1 MKQKNFLKILAI
13 TLFSSFFS
21 YSQTISDDFEDGN
34 LTGWTEGTSG
44 DWTNSTS
51 SPITGTR
58 SLKHNLSSVSGESYI
73 YHDISALDLTNEDTS
88 WQFNLANGAWDP
100 SGSNRFWVYLTA
112 NETDLSS
119 STVDGYA
126 VGVNLTGT
134 SDILTLWKVT
144 NGAADGAIV
153 TSSLDWGSGDTVGI
167 KVTRSSTGTWELSID
182 SDGGFD
188 SLVSSG
194 SAVNTDYT
202 HDGSFGLFFEF
213 TSTRAGL
220 LRMDDIT
227 VQGAA
232 PSSDPS
238 VTFDTATSAENETD
252 SDVVTSGIPITLSNY
267 DADVTITATINGSS
281 TAEAGDYT
289 LDVTPL
295 TFDANET
302 LVLPLT
308 IKDDAD
314 SDDETIVI
322 NFTVTSGTADLGIST
337 HTVTITDN
345 ELPNLVINEFMA
357 DPDST
362 NGDANGDG
370 TLDTGDDEFIEI
382 YNASGSELN
391 IGGYT
396 IEDSSGLRHTFPKGT
411 ILPAAG
417 TIVVFGG
424 GTPTNIPSLTQ
435 VSSVGFLG
443 LNNTGDTITI
453 KDAGGTVVTS
463 YSYSSEGNNNIS
475 LARNPDLTGGFVTHD
490 NVTGNGGVLFSP
502 GRDNTDNTG
511 FYNTW
516 SGTTNN
522 VWSTTT
528 NWIDSDNPSAASDN
542 IYIPSG
548 LTNYPTAS
556 STVTV
561 NATFIGSGASLIAES
576 TYAGTIYY
584 QRNLGTTNWYLVSS
598 PVGGEIMTD
607 MRANNDFASGTAP
620 NIGFAPYDNSQASS
634 NDRWDY
640 FANTATTAL
649 VDGKGYSTKL
659 ASAGNI
665 TFSGSMN
672 VSNFTS
678 INLSDNS
685 GGSGNAFN
693 LLGNPYPSFISIS
706 SLLSANDSGGNN
718 LLTEST
724 IWIWNKGTST
734 YDQRNSA
741 TIGANAFIAPGQGFF
756 VNADG
761 TSTTFNITEAM
772 QSHGSGESFQ
782 KNSRTEIKLFLSDE
796 SKIRKSEIY
805 YINGTTTNF
814 DNGFDSSI
822 FGGITNDFQVY
833 TKHVTNNNVN
843 EQKLGIQSLPNSN
856 YENMVIPIGV
866 IADANKEITFST
878 EVTNL
883 PEGLNVYLE
892 DRIANTFTQLDEVN
906 AEYKITLTEKLDGI
920 GRFYLHTKSSALNLK
935 EVDLNSIRIYQT
947 SNSNLMIA
955 GLPQGKSTFKLFNLL
970 GKEILNNSF
979 SSSGNKEIF
988 LPNLASGIYIVQL
1001 ETESGKLNKK
1011 ITLE

>member
-1 MKQKNFLKILAI
+1 MKQKNLFILFFLLFLLFNVNI
-13 TLFSSFFS
+13 TFSQIYNADFSNNGDGFTDHTTTSAPAAAPAEVGPFGSSGNQWSLSYTSLPATDGSANSFKVVDGAL
-21 YSQTISDDFEDGN
+21 ISDDWGGQGIFQSQSIDV
-34 LTGWTEGTSG
+34 SAI
-44 DWTNSTS
+44 NS
-51 SPITGTR
+51 
-58 SLKHNLSSVSGESYI
+58 V
-73 YHDISALDLTNEDTS
+73 DISALSQNTGANDNDFKYFYILDGGSRVETANISSSNGDNVNYTITVDVSGVNSIVVGFEFDENGGGDGYTTSSFTVSESAAATPGVSLSAVSGNTNED
-88 WQFNLANGAWDP
+88 
-100 SGSNRFWVYLTA
+100 GSTA
-112 NETDLSS
+112 TF
-119 STVDGYA
+119 
-126 VGVNLTGT
+126 
-134 SDILTLWKVT
+134 TLVLDVQPT
-144 NGAADGAIV
+144 NDV
-153 TSSLDWGSGDTVGI
+153 VLNVSSGDTGE
-167 KVTRSSTGTWELSID
+167 VTVSPSTLTFTNGNWNTPQTVTAT
-182 SDGGFD
+182 G
-188 SLVSSG
+188 
-194 SAVNTDYT
+194 VNDANQ
-202 HDGSFGLFFEF
+202 DGS
-213 TSTRAGL
+213 
-220 LRMDDIT
+220 
-227 VQGAA
+227 V
-232 PSSDPS
+232 
-238 VTFDTATSAENETD
+238 
-252 SDVVTSGIPITLSNY
+252 
-267 DADVTITATINGSS
+267 DVTITISVNDALSDDAYDPI
-281 TAEAGDYT
+281 A
-289 LDVTPL
+289 DVT
-295 TFDANET
+295 T
-302 LVLPLT
+302 
-308 IKDDAD
+308 
-314 SDDETIVI
+314 
-322 NFTVTSGTADLGIST
+322 TVTNED
-337 HTVTITDN
+337 D

-357 DPDST
+357 DPDAT

-370 TLDTGDDEFIEI
+370 SVDTSQDEFIEI

-411 ILPAAG
+411 ILPTAG

-443 LNNTGDTITI
+443 LNNGGDTITI

-463 YSYSSEGNNNIS
+463 YSYSSEGGNNIS
-475 LARNPDLTGGFVTHD
+475 LARNPDLTGSFVTHD

-522 VWSTTT
+522 VWSTAT
-528 NWIDSDNPSAASDN
+528 NWLDSDNPSAASDN

-548 LTNYPTAS
+548 LTNYPTTS
-556 STVTV
+556 SAVTV
-561 NATFIGSGASLIAES
+561 NATFVGSGASLIAQS
-576 TYAGTIYY
+576 TYSGTIYY

-598 PVGGEIMTD
+598 PVGGENMTD
-607 MRANNDFASGTAP
+607 MRANNDFASGTAS

-672 VSNFTS
+672 VSDFTS

-724 IWIWNKGTST
+724 IWIWNEGTST

-741 TIGANAFIAPGQGFF
+741 TTGANAFIAPGQGFF

-761 TSTTFNITEAM
+761 ASTTFNITEVM

-814 DNGFDSSI
+814 DNGYDSSI

-833 TKHVTNNNVN
+833 TKHVTNNNVD

-878 EVTNL
+878 EVANL

-892 DRIANTFTQLDEVN
+892 DRTANTFTQLDEVN
-906 AEYKITLTEKLDGI
+906 SEYKITLTEKLDGI
-920 GRFYLHTKSSALNLK
+920 GRFYLHTTSSALDLK

-979 SSSGNKEIF
+979 SSSGNKEIV